1 MSYLMPEAVDVIIV
15 GGGFSGI
22 TLAFNLTKCNPD
34 LEIVIARSP
43 KGPRFGVAYET
54 DFEAH
59 LLNVPAKG
67 MSAFPDLPHDFV
79 EWAHQQGLPLEP
91 NSFAP
96 RKLYRQY
103 LEDLLK
109 EITAGGKVRL
119 VEKEVTNVTKSP
131 KGWQVEFSDGTLM
144 SASQITLAFGG
155 FPPAHVPE
163 TRSVTRHPAFVENPW
178 TEIDRCRLAYAEK
191 VAIIGAGL
199 TAIDVILSC
208 ENLGFEG
215 TYTLHSRRGL
225 MAQVHDLSIQPLPA
239 ESIPQPNASIR
250 QLLKSVR
257 KAAEQSLSFGSNWRA
272 VIDGMRP
279 RMSTYWQT
287 LSPESKRR
295 FLSHVR
301 PFWEVHRHRLAPEIH
316 SKLQALIKDSR
327 LTVQAGKLLSIS
339 SDRDRLVIRQ
349 QPNADGPSVVQS
361 VDLLFNC
368 TGPTSNV
375 RSWPSPLI
383 QNLLAAGTIET
394 DSYDRGINCDS
405 DGKVQEGLYVLGHPR
420 RGMLWESTAVPELRV
435 QSSNLSRVI
444 AQSMP
449 ERVR

>member
-119 VEKEVTNVTKSP
+119 LEKEVTNVTKSP

-215 TYTLHSRRGL
+215 TYTLHSRRGVDGAGSRPQHPTFACRVDPSTECFHPSI
-225 MAQVHDLSIQPLPA
+225 AQECAQSRRAIL
-239 ESIPQPNASIR
+239 EFWF
-250 QLLKSVR
+250 QLAR
-257 KAAEQSLSFGSNWRA
+257 
-272 VIDGMRP
+272 
-279 RMSTYWQT
+279 
-287 LSPESKRR
+287 
-295 FLSHVR
+295 
-301 PFWEVHRHRLAPEIH
+301 RHRRNAAPH
-316 SKLQALIKDSR
+316 
-327 LTVQAGKLLSIS
+327 V
-339 SDRDRLVIRQ
+339 
-349 QPNADGPSVVQS
+349 
-361 VDLLFNC
+361 
-368 TGPTSNV
+368 
-375 RSWPSPLI
+375 
-383 QNLLAAGTIET
+383 NLLANPV
-394 DSYDRGINCDS
+394 S
-405 DGKVQEGLYVLGHPR
+405 
-420 RGMLWESTAVPELRV
+420 
-435 QSSNLSRVI
+435 
-444 AQSMP
+444 
-449 ERVR
+449 